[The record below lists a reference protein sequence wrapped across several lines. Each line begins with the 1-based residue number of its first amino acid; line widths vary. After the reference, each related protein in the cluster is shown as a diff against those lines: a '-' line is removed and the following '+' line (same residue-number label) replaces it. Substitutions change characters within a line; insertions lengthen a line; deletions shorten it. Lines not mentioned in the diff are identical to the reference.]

1 MEVDSGD
8 TKKQAVAGFK
18 VVGYSV
24 KKSKDTEKI
33 KLVLEAE
40 VGSVSAGECDMGDVM
55 KALLEH
61 STGEVDVGLS
71 LFVNK

>member
-1 MEVDSGD
+1 MEVSSESA
-8 TKKQAVAGFK
+8 KKQSVTGFK
-18 VVGYSV
+18 VIGYMV

-33 KLVLEAE
+33 KLTLEAE
-40 VGSVSAGECDMGDVM
+40 VDSVSAGEYDLGDVM

>member
-1 MEVDSGD
+1 MEVDANNA
-8 TKKQAVAGFK
+8 KKQAVAGFK
-18 VVGYSV
+18 VIGYSV

-40 VGSVSAGECDMGDVM
+40 VDSVSAGECDVGQVM

-61 STGEVDVGLS
+61 STSEVDVGLS

>member
-1 MEVDSGD
+1 MEVSSGD

-24 KKSKDTEKI
+24 KKGKETEKI

-40 VGSVSAGECDMGDVM
+40 VGSVAAGECDMGDVM